1 MDTSKFLAKVLGGY
15 LIIVSNAM
23 NVNMPQFITNVNNLI
38 NNAGLMLVS
47 GFFTLIIGLLMVMSH
62 NVWQWNWRVIITIFG
77 WLALLKGASLVIYPQ
92 FLDQLSLLFISN
104 TNAAFI
110 GAGIDL
116 ILGLVLSY
124 FGFKR

>member
-15 LIIVSNAM
+15 LIIVSTAM
-23 NVNMPQFITNVNNLI
+23 IVNMPQFITNVNNLI